1 MFFYERNQPATDTTT
16 GLKGSNIVLVVFSKT
31 WCWEYDHFKT
41 DVYVGDGQNR
51 KLFLVGMLLSWS
63 TCCKKLTKSDNS
75 KLLIMTL
82 LGFSWVL
89 SMLFQIN
96 H

>member
-1 MFFYERNQPATDTTT
+1 MFFNERNQPAADTTT
-16 GLKGSNIVLVVFSKT
+16 SLKGSNIILVVFNKT
-31 WCWEYDHFKT
+31 WCLEYDHFKI
-41 DVYVGDGQNR
+41 DAYVGDGQNR

-82 LGFSWVL
+82 LDFSWVL